1 LVPTAPASTVHHVP
15 TLDPDRDHPYP
26 AGPTFGDT
34 LSSSPRL
41 SGALN
46 FRDVGGVPVGA
57 DRRVRS
63 GQLFRSDTLQFLT
76 EEDMVALVEVIG
88 LRTDVD
94 LRLAYEVDLEGRG
107 PLAQTNITL
116 HHLPFQVP
124 AAQQAGSAAPILQES
139 DPIVTHYC
147 DYLHSSPDSVA
158 GVVKVLAQP
167 GALPAIV
174 HCAAGK
180 DRTGI
185 AVAMTLAAVG
195 CTSEDIATEYAA
207 GSHAIPGVM
216 ERLRTMQSYGDSI
229 SGLPPEASLTPPEYI
244 LRFFEIV
251 TARYGSPRDYLR
263 RYGVTDEELAAL
275 VEGLT
280 EPVPAPGV
288 RP

>member
-1 LVPTAPASTVHHVP
+1 MSN
-15 TLDPDRDHPYP
+15 
-26 AGPTFGDT
+26 
-34 LSSSPRL
+34 SPRL

-46 FRDVGGVPVGA
+46 FRDIGGVPVGTG
-57 DRRVRS
+57 RRVRS
-63 GQLFRSDTLQFLT
+63 GRLFRSDTLQFLT
-76 EEDMVALVEVIG
+76 EDDMVTLVEVIG

-94 LRLAYEVDLEGRG
+94 LRLTYELDLEGRG
-107 PLAQTNITL
+107 PLARTDITL

-124 AAQQAGSAAPILQES
+124 AAQQAGSATPILQQS

-147 DYLHSSPDSVA
+147 DYLHSSPHSVA

-185 AVAMTLAAVG
+185 AVAMTLAALG
-195 CTSEDIATEYAA
+195 CTSEAIATEYAA
-207 GSHAIPGVM
+207 GSHAIPAVM

-229 SGLPPEASLTPPEYI
+229 SRLPAEAALTPPEYI
-244 LRFFEIV
+244 LRFFKIV
-251 TARYGSPRDYLR
+251 NERYGSPRDYLR
-263 RYGVTDEELAAL
+263 TYGVTEEELAGL
-275 VEGLT
+275 VERLT
-280 EPVPAPGV
+280 EPVPAPDA